1 MIQGRSEK
9 PQWLGLLGWL
19 LLCCAIAA
27 LGAMASI
34 QAASFYAQLQRPG
47 GAPPG
52 WLFGPVW
59 TVLYGIMAVSVWLVW
74 RRGGWAGARVA
85 LTLFV
90 VQLALNGLWSW
101 LFFAWHL
108 GAWAFADIVAL
119 WLVLVATIGAFAK
132 RQALAEWLLVP
143 YLAWVS
149 FAAALNFSVW
159 QLNPQV
165 LG

>member
-1 MIQGRSEK
+1 MRHTTSKQAR
-9 PQWLGLLGWL
+9 WLGLLGWL
-19 LLCCAIAA
+19 ALCYAIAG

-34 QAASFYAQLQRPG
+34 QAASFYAELVRPAW
-47 GAPPG
+47 APPG

-59 TVLYGIMAVSVWLVW
+59 TVLFGMMAVSVWLVW
-74 RRGGWAGARVA
+74 RSGGWTGARAA

-90 VQLALNGLWSW
+90 AQLALNGLWSW

-119 WLVLVATIGAFAK
+119 WLVLAATIGAFAK
-132 RQALAEWLLVP
+132 RHALAAWLLLP

-149 FAAALNFSVW
+149 FAAALNFAVW
-159 QLNPQV
+159 QFNPHV

>member
-1 MIQGRSEK
+1 MTQGISRKS
-9 PQWLGLLGWL
+9 QWFGLFGWL
-19 LLCCAIAA
+19 ALCYAVAG

-34 QAASFYAQLQRPG
+34 QAAGFYAELARPAW
-47 GAPPG
+47 APPG

-59 TVLYGIMAVSVWLVW
+59 TVLYGMMAVSVWLVW
-74 RRGGWAGARVA
+74 RRGSRAGTRPA
-85 LTLFV
+85 LGLFV
-90 VQLALNGLWSW
+90 LQLTLNGLWSW

-119 WLVLVATIGAFAK
+119 WLVLAGTIAVFSK
-132 RQALAEWLLVP
+132 RRALAAWLLVP

>member
-1 MIQGRSEK
+1 MAKK
-9 PQWLGLLGWL
+9 PQWFGLPGWL
-19 LLCCAIAA
+19 VLCYLVAA

-34 QAASFYAQLQRPG
+34 QAASFYAELARPAW
-47 GAPPG
+47 APPG

-59 TVLYGIMAVSVWLVW
+59 TVLYGMMAVSVWLVW
-74 RRGGWAGARVA
+74 RRGD
-85 LTLFV
+85 
-90 VQLALNGLWSW
+90 GL
-101 LFFAWHL
+101 
-108 GAWAFADIVAL
+108 V
-119 WLVLVATIGAFAK
+119 
-132 RQALAEWLLVP
+132 RQALAAWLLVP

>member
-1 MIQGRSEK
+1 MSMTTRS
-9 PQWLGLLGWL
+9 QWFGFLSWL
-19 LLCCAIAA
+19 VLCYAVAA

-34 QAASFYAQLQRPG
+34 QAASFYAELQRPSW
-47 GAPPG
+47 APPG

-59 TVLYGIMAVSVWLVW
+59 TVLYGMMAVSVWLVW
-74 RRGGWAGARVA
+74 RRGGWAGVRVA

-101 LFFAWHL
+101 LFFTWHL
-108 GAWAFADIVAL
+108 GAWAFLDIVAL
-119 WLVLVATIGAFAK
+119 WLVLAATIGLFTK
-132 RQALAEWLLVP
+132 RQALAAWLLVP

-159 QLNPQV
+159 QLNPQM

>member
-1 MIQGRSEK
+1 MTQGRSK
-9 PQWLGLLGWL
+9 KSQWFGLLGWL
-19 LLCCAIAA
+19 VLCYAVAA

-34 QAASFYAQLQRPG
+34 QAASFYALLQRPAW
-47 GAPPG
+47 APPG

-59 TVLYGIMAVSVWLVW
+59 TVLYGMMAVSVWLVW
-74 RRGGWAGARVA
+74 RRGSRAGKRPALGLFVLQ
-85 LTLFV
+85 LTL
-90 VQLALNGLWSW
+90 NGVWSW
-101 LFFAWHL
+101 LFFARQL

-119 WLVLVATIGAFAK
+119 WLVLAGTIAVFAK
-132 RQALAEWLLVP
+132 RQALAAWLLVP

-159 QLNPQV
+159 QLNPEV

>member
-1 MIQGRSEK
+1 MTQHRLNTS
-9 PQWLGLLGWL
+9 QWFGLLGWL
-19 LLCCAIAA
+19 VLCYAVAA

-34 QAASFYAQLQRPG
+34 QAASFYAQLQRPAW
-47 GAPPG
+47 APPG
-52 WLFGPVW
+52 WLFGSVW
-59 TVLYGIMAVSVWLVW
+59 TVLYGMMAVSVWSVW

-85 LTLFV
+85 LTLFL

-108 GAWAFADIVAL
+108 GAWAFTDIVAL
-119 WLVLVATIGAFAK
+119 WLVLAATIGVFAK
-132 RQALAEWLLVP
+132 RQALAAWLLVP

-159 QLNPQV
+159 QLNPQM

>member
-1 MIQGRSEK
+1 MTQSTSRKS
-9 PQWLGLLGWL
+9 QWFGLFGWL
-19 LLCCAIAA
+19 VLSYAVAG
-27 LGAMASI
+27 LGAKASI
-34 QAASFYAQLQRPG
+34 QAASFYAELARPVW
-47 GAPPG
+47 APPG

-59 TVLYGIMAVSVWLVW
+59 TVLYGMMAVSVWLVW
-74 RRGGWAGARVA
+74 RRGSRAGTRPA
-85 LTLFV
+85 LGLFV
-90 VQLALNGLWSW
+90 LQLTLNGLWSW
-101 LFFAWHL
+101 LFFAWQL

-119 WLVLVATIGAFAK
+119 WLVLAGTIAVFAK
-132 RQALAEWLLVP
+132 RQALAAWLLVP

>member
-1 MIQGRSEK
+1 MHHTISKKAR
-9 PQWLGLLGWL
+9 WVGLLGWL
-19 LLCCAIAA
+19 ALCYAVAG
-27 LGAMASI
+27 LGAMASL
-34 QAASFYAQLQRPG
+34 QAASFYAELVRPAW
-47 GAPPG
+47 APPG

-59 TVLYGIMAVSVWLVW
+59 TVLYGMMAVSVWLVW
-74 RRGGWAGARVA
+74 RRGGWTGARAA
-85 LTLFV
+85 LILFV
-90 VQLALNGLWSW
+90 AQLALNGLWSW

-119 WLVLVATIGAFAK
+119 WLVLAATIAAFAK
-132 RQALAEWLLVP
+132 RHALAAWLLVP

>member
-1 MIQGRSEK
+1 MMQSISRKS
-9 PQWLGLLGWL
+9 QWLGLLVWL
-19 LLCCAIAA
+19 ALCYAVAG

-34 QAASFYAQLQRPG
+34 QAASFYAELARPAW
-47 GAPPG
+47 APPG

-59 TVLYGIMAVSVWLVW
+59 TVLYGMMAVSAWLVW
-74 RRGGWAGARVA
+74 RLGGWAGARVA

-108 GAWAFADIVAL
+108 GAWAFADILVL

-132 RQALAEWLLVP
+132 RQALAAWLLVP

-149 FAAALNFSVW
+149 FAAALNFSIW

>member
-1 MIQGRSEK
+1 MV
-9 PQWLGLLGWL
+9 
-19 LLCCAIAA
+19 LCYAVAG

-34 QAASFYAQLQRPG
+34 QAASLYGLLQRPAW
-47 GAPPG
+47 APPG

-59 TVLYGIMAVSVWLVW
+59 TVLYGMMAVSVWLMW
-74 RRGGWAGARVA
+74 RRGSWAGTRPA
-85 LTLFV
+85 LGLFV
-90 VQLALNGLWSW
+90 LQLMLNGLWSW
-101 LFFAWHL
+101 LFFAWQL

-119 WLVLVATIGAFAK
+119 WLVLVGMIAVFAK
-132 RQALAEWLLVP
+132 RQALAAWLLVP